1 VRRLELKSF
10 EIVHTS
16 ELEAVLQE
24 RGTILIDIRD
34 REAYR
39 REHWPGARNC
49 PFDELEQ
56 GKIILPKNRKLL
68 LYCEHGGGSMQ
79 LARRLGQ
86 EGYRVATVVGGYQA
100 MKKVQETYFK
110 NGRNV

>member
-1 VRRLELKSF
+1 VRTF

-16 ELEAVLQE
+16 ELEEALQE

-34 REAYR
+34 RESYR
-39 REHWPGARNC
+39 KEHWSGALNY

-56 GKIILPKNRKLL
+56 GKIFLPKNRKLL

-100 MKKVQETYFK
+100 MKKVRENYFK